1 MLEIALTSILHST
14 DQRAATRDIRYSAR
28 AEQTFTR
35 ECYSGHHRDCS
46 SSNAED
52 ARSRENIMIT
62 GIWRIAARRHSQ

>member
-35 ECYSGHHRDCS
+35 ECYSGS
-46 SSNAED
+46 P
-52 ARSRENIMIT
+52 SRLQFQQR
-62 GIWRIAARRHSQ
+62 GRCPKP